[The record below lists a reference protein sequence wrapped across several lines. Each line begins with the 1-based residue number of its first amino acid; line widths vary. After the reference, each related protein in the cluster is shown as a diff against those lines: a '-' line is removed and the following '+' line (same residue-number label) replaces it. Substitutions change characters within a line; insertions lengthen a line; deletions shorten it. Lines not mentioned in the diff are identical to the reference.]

1 MTNAQP
7 VPPPP
12 NPYPAY
18 TPPPPTGRFSW
29 ALGFLAYIP
38 IPYLSLVVAG
48 IVMWAT
54 YPSRSRHPSALVRD
68 NARHAANWGITILI
82 IFLLCIAY
90 VIATSVSAENR
101 AAGFLPIG
109 WGVIAFFALGIVHL
123 IVTIAG
129 TVIGATRVFRGPGI
143 PFLREPKAEAAYQ
156 GLGVR

>member
-1 MTNAQP
+1 
-7 VPPPP
+7 VV
-12 NPYPAY
+12 YPAY

-38 IPYLSLVVAG
+38 IPYLSLVIAA

-68 NARHAANWGITILI
+68 NARNAANWAITMLI
-82 IFLLCIAY
+82 IFVLCVTYIFVMMA
-90 VIATSVSAENR
+90 SPENR
-101 AAGFLPIG
+101 AGGFFPIG
-109 WGVIAFFALGIVHL
+109 WGVIGFLGLGIAHL

-129 TVIGATRVFRGPGI
+129 TVIGGTRVFRGPGI
-143 PFLREPKAEAAYQ
+143 PFLRGPAPEASYQ